1 MATVKNRQTETS
13 ALFPS
18 SRWMTYSAAAVRL
31 GLTPG
36 LVAAR
41 ARRRRWQTR
50 TGEAEVEVPE
60 ALLDID
66 SAEIEL
72 APDLLL
78 RERVARAVSQVDRA
92 EATRA
97 REKAYDEERAIAR
110 ERAVASKRPWWLRGW
125 ILK

>member
-1 MATVKNRQTETS
+1 MAEKSS

-18 SRWMTYSAAAVRL
+18 SGWMTYSAAAGRL

-41 ARRRRWQTR
+41 ARRGRWQTR
-50 TGEAEVEVPE
+50 TRSDTGEAEVEVPD
-60 ALLDID
+60 ALLDIG
-66 SAEIEL
+66 SVEVEL
-72 APDLLL
+72 EPDLPL
-78 RERVARAVSQVDRA
+78 RERVAQAVGQVDRV

-97 REKAYDEERAIAR
+97 REKGYAEERAIAK
-110 ERAVASKRPWWLRGW
+110 ERAVVSKRPWWLGGP

>member
-1 MATVKNRQTETS
+1 MAETS

-41 ARRRRWQTR
+41 ALRRRWPTR
-50 TGEAEVEVPE
+50 IRGDTGEAEVAVRA

-110 ERAVASKRPWWLRGW
+110 ERTVASRRSWWLRGW